1 MHREKLNFESRSIR
15 FSSAQQKE
23 SFKRNS
29 VKALKNTN
37 RRPGGLEMIL
47 ASIDDS
53 FILLSDLI
61 TTTEIND
68 ANLRIDEK
76 HDNIVAS
83 DFTDNSK
90 DCMIWKNDGKID
102 NCDNF
107 IDKTL
112 SQKVSQE
119 IAKIDLTEE
128 EIIQWMGGLPIINPN
143 KILAYFCDGTKKIL
157 SNYEPY
163 QIFSFTKN
171 WQINDQIMIKNLI
184 TEVCSFLHIS

>member
-1 MHREKLNFESRSIR
+1 MHRNFESRSIN
-15 FSSAQQKE
+15 FSSAQHKE

-53 FILLSDLI
+53 LVLLSDLI
-61 TTTEIND
+61 TTTGIND
-68 ANLRIDEK
+68 AILRINQK
-76 HDNIVAS
+76 HNNVAS
-83 DFTDNSK
+83 DLTDNSQ
-90 DCMIWKNDGKID
+90 DCMIWKNEGKTD

-107 IDKTL
+107 VEKSL

-119 IAKIDLTEE
+119 TAKIDLTEE
-128 EIIQWMGGLPIINPN
+128 EIIQWMGGLPIINPS
-143 KILAYFCDGTKKIL
+143 KMLAYFCDGTKIL
-157 SNYEPY
+157 SNHEPY

-171 WQINDQIMIKNLI
+171 NWQTNDQIITKNLI
-184 TEVCSFLHIS
+184 TEVC